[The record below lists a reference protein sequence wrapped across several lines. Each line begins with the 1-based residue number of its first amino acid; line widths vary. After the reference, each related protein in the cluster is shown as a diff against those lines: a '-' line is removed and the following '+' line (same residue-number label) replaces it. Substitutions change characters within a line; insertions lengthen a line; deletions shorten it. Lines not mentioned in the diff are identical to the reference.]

1 VIERHWESIT
11 LVSLLLYPVSLLFR
25 AAVAARRAAYR
36 AGVLETVRLPVPV
49 VIVGNVAI
57 GGTGKT
63 PLVLW
68 LAAFLRERGRRPG
81 IVSRGYGGT
90 AAGPAPVP
98 PDGDPR
104 RYGDE
109 PVLLAQ
115 RAGCP
120 VWIGADRAAAG
131 QALLAAHPD
140 CDVIVSDDGL
150 QHYRLARDVEI
161 VVSPADSRNTWM
173 LPAGPL
179 REPPGR
185 SADADAIVVHGY
197 RPAASAS
204 PGSPPVFTMT
214 VAGSTF
220 RNLLNPAAS
229 AEADRFRHRNVHA
242 LAGIGH
248 PQRFFR
254 HLQGLGLDFT
264 AHPFPDHH
272 PFAASDLEFAGA
284 DAVLMTEKDAVK
296 CVAYADEHH
305 WALRVDAQVDPAL
318 GELVLSK
325 LDSRLTTHDSRR

>member
-1 VIERHWESIT
+1 MAWIERHWHSIT
-11 LVSLLLYPVSLLFR
+11 PVSVLLYPLSLLFR
-25 AAVAARRAAYR
+25 AAVAARRAAYHM
-36 AGVLETVRLPVPV
+36 GLLETVKLPAPV

-68 LAAFLRERGRRPG
+68 LVTFLRERGRRPG
-81 IVSRGYGGT
+81 IVSRGYGGSAT
-90 AAGPAPVP
+90 GPAPVP
-98 PDGDPR
+98 PDGDPT

-161 VVSPADSRNTWM
+161 VVSPAEARNTWM

-179 REPPGR
+179 REPRSR
-185 SADADAIVVHGY
+185 SADADAIVMHEHQ
-197 RPAASAS
+197 AATPSAS
-204 PGSPPVFTMT
+204 PGGPPVFVMT
-214 VAGSTF
+214 LGGSTF
-220 RNLLNPAAS
+220 RNLLNAAS
-229 AEADRFRHRNVHA
+229 SAGADHFRRRNVHA
-242 LAGIGH
+242 LAGIGD

-254 HLQGLGLDFT
+254 HLQGMGLDFT

-272 PFAASDLEFAGA
+272 PFVASDLQFAGA

-296 CVAYADEHH
+296 CVAYANEHH
-305 WALRVDAQVDPAL
+305 WALRVDAEVDPAL
-318 GELVLSK
+318 GELVLNK
-325 LDSRLTTHDSRR
+325 LKRRS

>member
-1 VIERHWESIT
+1 MAWIERHWERT
-11 LVSLLLYPVSLLFR
+11 TPVSVLLYPMSLLFR

-36 AGVLETVRLPVPV
+36 AGVLETVHLPVPV
-49 VIVGNVAI
+49 VIVGNVAV

-90 AAGPAPVP
+90 AAGPAAVP

-109 PVLLAQ
+109 PVMLAQ

-161 VVSPADSRNTWM
+161 VVSPADSRNAWM

-185 SADADAIVVHGY
+185 SAGADAIVVHGNL
-197 RPAASAS
+197 PAASAS
-204 PGSPPVFTMT
+204 PGSPPVYTMT
-214 VAGSTF
+214 LAGSTF

-318 GELVLSK
+318 GELVLNK
-325 LDSRLTTHDSRR
+325 LARR